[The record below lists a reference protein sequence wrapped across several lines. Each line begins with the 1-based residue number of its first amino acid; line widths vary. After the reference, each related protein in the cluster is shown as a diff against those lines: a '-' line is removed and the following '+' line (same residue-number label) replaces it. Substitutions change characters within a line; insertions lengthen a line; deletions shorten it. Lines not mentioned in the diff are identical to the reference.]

1 VLNTPIGVYGG
12 TFSPI
17 HNGHLRV
24 AIEARERLGLD
35 HVRLIPS
42 ARPPHR
48 SVPEVSAERRVQWLR
63 LAIDGEPGLH
73 VDERELHRE
82 GPSYTV
88 DTLRQLRD
96 ENPGCPLLL
105 LVGDD
110 AARHFTGWSRWQGIA
125 DLAHLVV
132 TTRPGVSA
140 ELEDAVL
147 QRFAP
152 ARDIAALHAQTQG
165 LRYSFSI
172 PPLDI
177 SSSGVRRLLRDGR
190 SIRGLVPE
198 SIIDNL
204 NPDDLKGLTHYEP
217 AITG

>member
-1 VLNTPIGVYGG
+1 
-12 TFSPI
+12 
-17 HNGHLRV
+17 LRV
-24 AIEARERLGLD
+24 AIEAREQLRLD

-48 SVPEVSAERRVQWLR
+48 GAPEISAQRRAQWLR
-63 LAIDGEPGLH
+63 LAIGDEAGLC
-73 VDERELHRE
+73 VDERELHRD

-96 ENPGCPLLL
+96 ECPGCPLFL
-105 LVGDD
+105 LVGED
-110 AARHFTGWSRWQGIA
+110 AARKLTSWSRWSMIA

-132 TTRPGVSA
+132 TARPGAPA

-147 QRFAP
+147 ERFAP
-152 ARDIAALHAQTQG
+152 ARDIAALHAQAQG
-165 LRYSFSI
+165 LRYSLAI

-177 SSSGVRRLLRDGR
+177 SSSGVRSLLRAGR

-198 SIIDNL
+198 SIIENL
-204 NPDDLKGLTHYEP
+204 NPDDLKGLTHHES
-217 AITG
+217 AITD